1 MASLSDGS
9 NTTSSKK
16 VNGVKLKGIKNV
28 TYTGKVTVQNKTE
41 SKYHYQTM
49 TDQTNVNVEL
59 GNGYYSV
66 SNNSGG
72 TINYEWL

>member
-9 NTTSSKK
+9 NTTSPNK

-28 TYTGKVTVQNKTE
+28 TYSGKVTVKNKTE
-41 SKYHYQTM
+41 DKYHYQTM
-49 TDQTNVNVEL
+49 SDQTNVNVKL
-59 GNGYYSV
+59 GNGDYSV